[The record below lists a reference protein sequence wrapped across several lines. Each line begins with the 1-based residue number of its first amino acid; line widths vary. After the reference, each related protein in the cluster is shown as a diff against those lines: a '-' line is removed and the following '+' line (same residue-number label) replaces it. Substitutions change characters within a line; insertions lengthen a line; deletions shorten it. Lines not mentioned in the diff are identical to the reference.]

1 MEQLEPRQMLAVNV
15 LEPLGQL
22 DTWEDGHDA
31 IIDLRDVFESELD
44 QPLVYEVQGD
54 GHEHLVDATIEE
66 WALRLQPAPQQS
78 GTAEI
83 TVRAVGQ
90 LDGQQAVD
98 TLTLNVAPVNDW
110 PTLVEGFE
118 ALTLQEGATAVLD
131 LTSHFDDLEQ
141 EAALLNYSAAPFEV
155 SYPGNPIAA
164 VEIEDGLLTLQAT
177 DDRFGYAKYAV
188 RAEDEHGAEVATT
201 LYVYVDPVNDAPVAT
216 QMPDRVHSLYASD
229 RVSIGRHRS
238 VAPESLRR
246 GRWTITSGML
256 RMSGSWTT
264 RSLPTTARCSRF
276 NPMSMRMTF
285 CSIAPQR
292 QSISKGPLW

>member
-1 MEQLEPRQMLAVNV
+1 MRQRDRQRERWRSQRGGRHCRMEQLEPRQMLAVNV

-22 DTWEDGHDA
+22 DTWEDGQDA

-54 GHEHLVDATIEE
+54 AHEPLVDASIEE
-66 WALRLQPAPQQS
+66 WALRLQHAPQQS

-131 LTSHFDDLEQ
+131 LTSHFADLEQ

-155 SYPGNPIAA
+155 SYPGNPIASA
-164 VEIEDGLLTLQAT
+164 EIEDGLLTLQAT

-188 RAEDEHGAEVATT
+188 RAVNSKCGRACLPPVSAY
-201 LYVYVDPVNDAPVAT
+201 LLNVD
-216 QMPDRVHSLYASD
+216 HAS
-229 RVSIGRHRS
+229 SHLS
-238 VAPESLRR
+238 WNPEL
-246 GRWTITSGML
+246 G
-256 RMSGSWTT
+256 T
-264 RSLPTTARCSRF
+264 R
-276 NPMSMRMTF
+276 NPSEA
-285 CSIAPQR
+285 SKHVR
-292 QSISKGPLW
+292 QNL